1 MEIPVATP
9 YATIGA
15 DSKPPRTG
23 EEDDK
28 CQDYPRR
35 KKDITLLK
43 GILERTRLK
52 LEELL
57 KREKQEELLTL
68 SEREELLKQSS
79 VLREC
84 EKGLLLSI
92 TYKEQVGK

>member
-35 KKDITLLK
+35 KKDRTLLK

-52 LEELL
+52 L
-57 KREKQEELLTL
+57 
-68 SEREELLKQSS
+68 EELLKQSS